1 MHDPLWLGRPMEK
14 RNELLSWP
22 LRKFAPYGEDL
33 LEHYEESLPGTIGT
47 AILFAYAA
55 TPTFVGNILL
65 PGKLISMGIRPQPI
79 VESMRFVKGLPY
91 IKPMWTVFHGA
102 TPAYKVG
109 ERIGSKLG
117 GKTGLKVGLKVGG
130 KIGGRVAARL
140 IPGVGWALLA
150 YDVYDIAYNRSLW
163 GFDLGGA

>member
-1 MHDPLWLGRPMEK
+1 MIIRYLDR

-22 LRKFAPYGEDL
+22 LRKFSPWFKEII
-33 LEHYEESLPGTIGT
+33 ESDNPRVAFSGMALI
-47 AILFAYAA
+47 AMAA
-55 TPTFVGNILL
+55 TPTFIGNILL

-79 VESMRFVKGLPY
+79 IESMYFVRHSPY
-91 IKPMWTVFHGA
+91 VKPMWTVFHGA

-163 GFDLGGA
+163 GFDFGGA

>member
-1 MHDPLWLGRPMEK
+1 MILSIFDE
-14 RNELLSWP
+14 RNKLLSWP
-22 LRKFAPYGEDL
+22 LRKFSPYGKGL
-33 LEHYEESLPGTIGT
+33 LEKYEESLPGTIGA

-65 PGKLISMGIRPQPI
+65 PAKLVSMGIRPHPI
-79 VESMRFVKGLPY
+79 VESMHFVKGLPY
-91 IKPMWTVFHGA
+91 VKPMWTVFHGA

-109 ERIGSKLG
+109 QKIGE
-117 GKTGLKVGLKVGG
+117 KVGG
-130 KIGGRVAARL
+130 KVGIRAGVRVGGRIGGRLAARL

-163 GFDLGGA
+163 GFDFGGA

>member
-22 LRKFAPYGEDL
+22 LRKFSPWIKEII
-33 LEHYEESLPGTIGT
+33 ESDNPRVAFSGMALI
-47 AILFAYAA
+47 AIAA
-55 TPTFVGNILL
+55 TPTFIGNILL
-65 PGKLISMGIRPQPI
+65 PAKLISMGIRPQPI
-79 VESMRFVKGLPY
+79 MEGITFARHSPYVKP
-91 IKPMWTVFHGA
+91 IFHMFHGA

-109 ERIGSKLG
+109 ERIGAKLG
-117 GKTGLKVGLKVGG
+117 GKTGLKMGLKVGG
-130 KIGGRVAARL
+130 KIGGRVAARI

-163 GFDLGGA
+163 GFDFGGA

>member
-1 MHDPLWLGRPMEK
+1 MIIRYLDR

-22 LRKFAPYGEDL
+22 LRKFAPYGKELTEYYEDNI
-33 LEHYEESLPGTIGT
+33 PGTAAT
-47 AILFAYAA
+47 AILFVVAS
-55 TPTFVGNILL
+55 TPTFMGNILL

-79 VESMRFVKGLPY
+79 MEGISYVRHSPY
-91 IKPMWTVFHGA
+91 PKPIYHMFHGA

-163 GFDLGGA
+163 GFDFGGA

>member
-1 MHDPLWLGRPMEK
+1 MIIRYLDK
-14 RNELLSWP
+14 RNEYLSWP
-22 LRKFAPYGEDL
+22 LRKFAPHGKEL
-33 LEHYEESLPGTIGT
+33 LERYEDSLPGTIGT

-65 PGKLISMGIRPQPI
+65 PAKAISMGIRPQPI
-79 VESMRFVKGLPY
+79 VESMYFVKGLPY
-91 IKPMWTVFHGA
+91 IKPMWVVFHGA

-109 ERIGSKLG
+109 ERIGAKLG
-117 GKTGLKVGLKVGG
+117 GKTGLKVGLKIGG

-140 IPGVGWALLA
+140 IPGVGWAMLA